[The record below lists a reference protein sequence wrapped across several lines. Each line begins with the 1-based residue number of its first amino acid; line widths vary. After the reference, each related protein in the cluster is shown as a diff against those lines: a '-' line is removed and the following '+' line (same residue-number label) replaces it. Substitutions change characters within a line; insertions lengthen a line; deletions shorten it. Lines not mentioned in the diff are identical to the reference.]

1 MSWYKQAPFF
11 PLVYSTHGDWHDGLV
26 LCNDASVSFNSA
38 IQRISLLHL
47 VLIPIITP
55 ALENPSS
62 FSDFYDFST
71 ISSYSPELRSNPIV
85 GCMIKASATT
95 LHSAISSRWD
105 TNDEDLGVDLVE
117 CLQLYTQHGNLDE
130 NNKWYCPHCQDHMCA
145 ESVTRVD
152 KLPEIL
158 ILQLERF
165 EYTQNGFAYGYGG
178 GRRKI
183 STLVRFPIHDLNM
196 QPWLH
201 DSTSIPAEDT
211 IYDLTAICNHS
222 GSSSGGHYYCY
233 ARDENDGYTKWYEYN
248 DSGVYEK
255 GEDGL
260 VRDTAYVLFYQRRH
274 GRVSSQD
281 VCEKVKT
288 LHEEYIASHPKE
300 TPSNDELQQ
309 VNVVP
314 STSGN
319 GTESMQNR
327 TTMETK
333 WWCDSQRMDDLS
345 LEDERT
351 NEKNLDDWTVS
362 SSLDRS
368 SNFISNQ
375 CTQKPVEVTIPRE
388 TSYPRE
394 MDLTPIEVV
403 IDDEVKPDPVLK
415 QGADV
420 YLTQQIS
427 SNAEPA
433 LSDSDDLYIWNVYS
447 QTYYISNTSIWHWN
461 RRFCLRNS
469 L

>member
-1 MSWYKQAPFF
+1 M
-11 PLVYSTHGDWHDGLV
+11 
-26 LCNDASVSFNSA
+26 
-38 IQRISLLHL
+38 
-47 VLIPIITP
+47 
-55 ALENPSS
+55 
-62 FSDFYDFST
+62 
-71 ISSYSPELRSNPIV
+71 
-85 GCMIKASATT
+85 
-95 LHSAISSRWD
+95 
-105 TNDEDLGVDLVE
+105 
-117 CLQLYTQHGNLDE
+117 
-130 NNKWYCPHCQDHMCA
+130 
-145 ESVTRVD
+145 
-152 KLPEIL
+152 
-158 ILQLERF
+158 
-165 EYTQNGFAYGYGG
+165 
-178 GRRKI
+178 
-183 STLVRFPIHDLNM
+183 
-196 QPWLH
+196 
-201 DSTSIPAEDT
+201 
-211 IYDLTAICNHS
+211 
-222 GSSSGGHYYCY
+222 
-233 ARDENDGYTKWYEYN
+233 
-248 DSGVYEK
+248 
-255 GEDGL
+255 
-260 VRDTAYVLFYQRRH
+260 
-274 GRVSSQD
+274 SSQD

-388 TSYPRE
+388 TSYHRE